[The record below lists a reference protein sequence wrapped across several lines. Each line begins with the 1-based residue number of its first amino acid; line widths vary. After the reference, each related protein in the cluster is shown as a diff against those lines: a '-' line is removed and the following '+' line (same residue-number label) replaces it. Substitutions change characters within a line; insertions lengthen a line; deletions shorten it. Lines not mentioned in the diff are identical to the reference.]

1 MFRIHHPMT
10 LSPAE
15 RFQLPEATGVSFLAV
30 LGTERTTWMVIRGGR
45 PVRMGENQHRRLIS
59 LGLLLLLFIL
69 LLLNACA
76 PLGSGIGGLLHPNGL
91 ADQHQA
97 TKISLGQ
104 TRELLRQ
111 GKLKEANQ
119 LLSFLHNV
127 DMSIGEKNEYHFLSG
142 LIFALNDYEYQ
153 NYQRALRH
161 LKQVENVPD
170 DQSLYPT
177 YSSLLSYLLH
187 DVIKQYYQIKEL
199 EKTVDQQEQEIMNN
213 QDVCSKLRIST
224 NSLEESYKELQKK
237 NQQLREK
244 LKAIMKIDT
253 E

>member
-1 MFRIHHPMT
+1 MFKNHHPIT
-10 LSPAE
+10 LSQAE
-15 RFQLPEATGVSFLAV
+15 RFQLPEASGVRFLAV
-30 LGTERTTWMVIRGGR
+30 
-45 PVRMGENQHRRLIS
+45 
-59 LGLLLLLFIL
+59 LGLLLLLFMFL
-69 LLLNACA
+69 QLNACA
-76 PLGSGIGGLLHPNGL
+76 PLDPGVGDFLHPTEL
-91 ADQHQA
+91 TDQHQE
-97 TKISLGQ
+97 TKISLEQ
-104 TRELLRQ
+104 TRKLLRQ

-119 LLSFLHNV
+119 ILSSLHNV
-127 DMSIGEKNEYHFLSG
+127 DMNISEKNEYHFLSG

-153 NYQRALRH
+153 SYQRALRH
-161 LKQVENVPD
+161 LKQVKDVPD

-213 QDVCSKLRIST
+213 QDVCSKLQTSAD
-224 NSLEESYKELQKK
+224 SLEEHYQELQKK